1 MPSRTARASPQ
12 AAMKIRSGP
21 AGRRRT
27 RAGPIQP
34 PTRKPA
40 ASGSTAA
47 QRTGPKSAK
56 PIPATALARPA
67 TTFFTAFTRASG
79 SARMRMSTASSRIP
93 AAAPKYPMYT
103 ATPSTV
109 SWAAQPPSRRSAGD
123 LSPVSAGELSP
134 GSTAASRAG
143 GGRMATAPA
152 AIWTGAT

>member
-47 QRTGPKSAK
+47 QRTGPKMAK
-56 PIPATALARPA
+56 PMAATALARPA
-67 TTFFTAFTRASG
+67 TTFFTAFDRASG
-79 SARMRMSTASSRIP
+79 SARIRMSTASSRIP
-93 AAAPKYPMYT
+93 PAAPKYPMYT
-103 ATPSTV
+103 ATPSTA
-109 SWAAQPPSRRSAGD
+109 SRDARPPSG
-123 LSPVSAGELSP
+123 LCAGELSP

-143 GGRMATAPA
+143 GRRMATAPA
-152 AIWTGAT
+152 AIRTGAT